1 MNLKNLINYI
11 LYEEESDPKLVA
23 IKLTNKIKYFKNDG
37 SEFKFVL
44 NNLISEAKNNNG
56 KIPIGNNK
64 FINTN
69 NKEELNYFVKEIF
82 NNINTNNYQAKQ
94 TIKNA
99 LSEFINYF
107 K

>member
-69 NKEELNYFVKEIF
+69 N
-82 NNINTNNYQAKQ
+82 YQAKQ
-94 TIKNA
+94 AIKNA
-99 LSEFINYF
+99 LNEFINYLNNYIIF
-107 K
+107 LNQNYFLNIF

>member
-1 MNLKNLINYI
+1 M
-11 LYEEESDPKLVA
+11 V
-23 IKLTNKIKYFKNDG
+23 
-37 SEFKFVL
+37 KF
-44 NNLISEAKNNNG
+44 
-56 KIPIGNNK
+56 PIGNNK

-94 TIKNA
+94 AIKNA
-99 LSEFINYF
+99 LNEFINYF

>member
-1 MNLKNLINYI
+1 MNLKNLINYV

-69 NKEELNYFVKEIF
+69 N
-82 NNINTNNYQAKQ
+82 YQAKQ
-94 TIKNA
+94 AIKNA
-99 LSEFINYF
+99 LNEFINYLNNYIIF
-107 K
+107 LNQNYFLNIF

>member
-11 LYEEESDPKLVA
+11 LYEEEPDPKLVA

-69 NKEELNYFVKEIF
+69 N
-82 NNINTNNYQAKQ
+82 YQAKQ
-94 TIKNA
+94 AIKNA
-99 LSEFINYF
+99 LNEFINYF